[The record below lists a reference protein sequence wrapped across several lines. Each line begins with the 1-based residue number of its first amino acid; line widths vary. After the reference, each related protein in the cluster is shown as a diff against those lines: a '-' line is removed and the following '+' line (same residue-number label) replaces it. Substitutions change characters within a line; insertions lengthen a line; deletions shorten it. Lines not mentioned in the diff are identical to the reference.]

1 MAFILSLETAT
12 AAGSVALHK
21 DGVLIAS
28 FFLLDQNSHSR
39 TIAPAI
45 DFVLA
50 QAQITY
56 KDLAAIAVSSG
67 PGSYTGLRIGT
78 SLAKGLCLSL
88 GIPLLAIPTLK
99 IMAAGLQP
107 FNTAGYE
114 LMPMMDA
121 RRMEVYSAIYSFE
134 NGLVEEL
141 PAQPLILTE
150 EETVAKF
157 IGNRKLIIAGD
168 GAEKAAQLKENPN
181 IFFVPNYHPDAKWMG
196 GLAME
201 AFNQQQFADLA
212 YFEPFYMKE
221 PNTKG

>member
-1 MAFILSLETAT
+1 MAFILSIETAT

-21 DGVLIAS
+21 DGVLLAS

-45 DFVLA
+45 DFALA

-56 KDLAAIAVSSG
+56 KDLAAIVVSSG
-67 PGSYTGLRIGT
+67 PGSYTGLRIGA
-78 SLAKGLCLSL
+78 SLAKGLCFSL
-88 GIPLLAIPTLK
+88 NIPLIALPTLK
-99 IMAAGLQP
+99 IMAVGLQP
-107 FNTAGYE
+107 FNTAGFDF
-114 LMPMMDA
+114 MPMMDA
-121 RRMEVYSAIYSFE
+121 RRMEVYTAIYSFQ
-134 NGLVEEL
+134 NSLVEEI

-150 EETVAKF
+150 EERVVTF

-168 GAEKAAQLKENPN
+168 GAEKATQLKLNPN
-181 IFFVPNYHPDAKWMG
+181 IFFVPNYHPSAEWMG
-196 GLAME
+196 ALGFE

-221 PNTKG
+221 P